1 MASYR
6 IDYQEVFQLCWKPE
20 IVFFVY
26 SILTQYNNNLLTKV
40 SALSTF
46 DDNLCGYHGCYENK
60 GSIPERKP
68 EKRLP
73 HPRKAVGAQIIHYQN
88 EQIVTKKSGLFL
100 FFSFHQNNQERKIS
114 SHKSCLR

>member
-1 MASYR
+1 MVLPGDRSIR
-6 IDYQEVFQLCWKPE
+6 CLPYQ
-20 IVFFVY
+20 
-26 SILTQYNNNLLTKV
+26 
-40 SALSTF
+40 LSMII
-46 DDNLCGYHGCYENK
+46 YVAIMNK